1 MKVIINATN
10 NGYSPEQ
17 CGRTMTVRD
26 MIELLEQYDDDAKV
40 YLSFDNGYTYGSI
53 REEDLSED

>member
-1 MKVIINATN
+1 
-10 NGYSPEQ
+10 
-17 CGRTMTVRD
+17 MTVRD

-53 REEDLSED
+53 KEEDLSED